1 MGFDVLVFAEQRD
14 GAFRKSAFE
23 SLGLARSL
31 AGGDGAVSAILAGAG
46 VARAAE
52 ELIRR
57 GADRVFLADDPALER
72 AGSTLLSRLAQ
83 DAAAASKP
91 SLILLPATSLGRDIA
106 PRLAA
111 RLDRPWIAEAIEI
124 ERTAQGILAR
134 KSMVGGKAFAT
145 MATRGEPPYIATLRP
160 GAHAAAEP
168 DPARTGAI
176 EKLAVVSDPLAL
188 RAKVVD
194 LLQAVGQ
201 TVDLQEAEIVVS
213 GGRGLKGPEHFSLIR
228 DLADAL
234 GAAVGAS
241 RAVVDKGW
249 IDHQHQVG
257 QTGVTVAP
265 KLYIA
270 CGISGA
276 IQHLAGM
283 RTSGCIVAVNSDPD
297 APIFKIADFGIVG
310 DLFEV
315 LPIMTE
321 EARKMRAS

>member
-14 GAFRKSAFE
+14 GSFRKSALE
-23 SLGLARSL
+23 ALALGRALTQGDGRVSAVLAGKGITSL
-31 AGGDGAVSAILAGAG
+31 AD
-46 VARAAE
+46 
-52 ELIRR
+52 ELFRR
-57 GADRVFLADDPALER
+57 GADQLFVADDPALDR
-72 AGSTLLSRLAQ
+72 PGPILLSRLVQ
-83 DAAAASKP
+83 DAAAAAKP

-111 RLDRPWIAEAIEI
+111 RLDRPWIAEAVEI
-124 ERTAQGILAR
+124 ARGAQGLTAR
-134 KSMVGGKAFAT
+134 KSIVGGKAFAT
-145 MATRGEPPYIATLRP
+145 LATRGEPPFIATLRP

-168 DPARTGAI
+168 DPSRTGSI
-176 EKLAVVSDPLAL
+176 QNLAVVPEPLAL
-188 RAKVVD
+188 RAKIVD
-194 LLQAVGQ
+194 ILQSVGQ
-201 TVDLQEAEIVVS
+201 TVDLQEAEVVVA
-213 GGRGLKGPEHFSLIR
+213 GGRGLKGPENFSLIR

-283 RTSGCIVAVNSDPD
+283 RTSGCIVAINSDAD
-297 APIFKIADFGIVG
+297 APIFKVADFGIVG
-310 DLFEV
+310 DLFEI